1 MTWTKSETWKG
12 CFIIK
17 HSLFKSSG
25 LCHEII
31 VTAIKPFKENK
42 RKGSKDDGMDYEFYV
57 HGNLMLEL
65 VNYAI
70 IFKGLRL
77 YKRKPKG

>member
-1 MTWTKSETWKG
+1 ME
-12 CFIIK
+12 
-17 HSLFKSSG
+17 
-25 LCHEII
+25 
-31 VTAIKPFKENK
+31 
-42 RKGSKDDGMDYEFYV
+42 YEFYV

-77 YKRKPKG
+77 RESLKVIKSQKQILKFSFQPKNEQKIFVFQP